1 MVFHKVTMKRRR
13 FLSMAFGVLALTSL
27 PLGGSGGIR
36 PASAA
41 PGAAKPA
48 GARYFIKLRGIE
60 MAGTITGKLPASAAG
75 PGTGVAG
82 AGGDAAGSVPATAAV
97 PSPAGGDGAAPAPA
111 SGAGVSNATPVPNEP
126 AEIALA
132 RTTLLKALSTR
143 PEVVMDLELPAD
155 PAQISAELKRRGLR
169 GYEVT
174 LRILRMDRQVKPP
187 PPGKQFRLLEQIVKV
202 SLIGTTFPGELLAL
216 GGEGE
221 STVQIEIGSQINDVQ
236 EREVA
241 TDALQDAV
249 NQAVANAIRKL
260 QIGPMVPPKDAPRR
274 RPPAKK

>member
-27 PLGGSGGIR
+27 PLGGGSGIQ

-60 MAGTITGKLPASAAG
+60 MAGTITGKLPVAA

-82 AGGDAAGSVPATAAV
+82 AAAGGDAAGSVPATAAV
-97 PSPAGGDGAAPAPA
+97 PSPAGGEGAAPAP
-111 SGAGVSNATPVPNEP
+111 GVANATPVPNEP

-132 RTTLLKALSTR
+132 RTTLLKTLSTR

-155 PAQISAELKRRGLR
+155 PVQAGAELKRRGLR

>member
-27 PLGGSGGIR
+27 PFGDGGGLVE

-60 MAGTITGKLPASAAG
+60 MAGTITGKLPAPASPAAG
-75 PGTGVAG
+75 AA

-97 PSPAGGDGAAPAPA
+97 PSPAGDGAAAAPAPA
-111 SGAGVSNATPVPNEP
+111 PGVSNATPVPNEP

-132 RTTLLKALSTR
+132 RTTLLKTLSTR

-155 PAQISAELKRRGLR
+155 PAQAGAELKRRGLR

-260 QIGPMVPPKDAPRR
+260 QIGPMVPPKDGPRR